1 MITRT
6 LVILGSLLAIAVA
19 LSIGVVLL
27 QGDVERLGRETA
39 GMHVLTTDTQTE
51 SGSVL
56 RETLTQAVEAD
67 ERIRSSFIDVNNV
80 SATLEDIER
89 IGRAGGVSATIRSV
103 NKSDMGVTVAITL
116 EGSQTNI
123 IASLKQFQTLP
134 AFELTSIYLTFSNN
148 AQKSGWEAATTL
160 LFPTP

>member
-56 RETLTQAVEAD
+56 RETLAQAVEAD

-89 IGRAGGVSATIRSV
+89 VGRAGGVSVTIRSV
-103 NKSDMGVTVAITL
+103 NKSDMGVMVAITL

-134 AFELTSIYLTFSNN
+134 VFELTSIYLTFSNN